1 MFSFGVYLI
10 ASNHK
15 IIIIN
20 EKLKDE
26 RKQSWPI
33 LMLAYTLPGHLHG
46 EIEESYN
53 NLSPGQCEVVSPQP
67 QIVAPPLFSGPL
79 MLM

>member
-1 MFSFGVYLI
+1 MYII

-15 IIIIN
+15 IIIN
-20 EKLKDE
+20 EKLKVE

-33 LMLAYTLPGHLHG
+33 LMFAYTSPGHLHG

-53 NLSPGQCEVVSPQP
+53 NLSPGQCEVVSSQS
-67 QIVAPPLFSGPL
+67 QIPEPPLVGGPQLL
-79 MLM
+79 M